1 MHVTPLYMIIVPNK
15 KNIYTYLK
23 MKKNLKNQMRK
34 FFIYPDS
41 SCLNMII
48 YCFLSPPYSKLN
60 IWTVSPHPNDTQ
72 QIPNNV
78 Y

>member
-1 MHVTPLYMIIVPNK
+1 
-15 KNIYTYLK
+15 
-23 MKKNLKNQMRK
+23 MRK

-48 YCFLSPPYSKLN
+48 YCFLSPPYTKLN

>member
-1 MHVTPLYMIIVPNK
+1 
-15 KNIYTYLK
+15 

-60 IWTVSPHPNDTQ
+60 IWTASPHPNDTQ

>member
-1 MHVTPLYMIIVPNK
+1 
-15 KNIYTYLK
+15 
-23 MKKNLKNQMRK
+23 MRK

-78 Y
+78 YQFKQQLHIREAKNNCMLCKMKTYT

>member
-1 MHVTPLYMIIVPNK
+1 
-15 KNIYTYLK
+15 
-23 MKKNLKNQMRK
+23 MRK

-72 QIPNNV
+72 QIPNTVMFINLSSNYISEKLKTISCCV
-78 Y
+78 K